1 MRDLNFA
8 KYLGLLLMLAIT
20 TTFGSCV
27 NDNEDTEIPF
37 LKVSPTSLTFN
48 TNGSAADGSQD
59 YFEISTNRHWK
70 ATIKDDKTWVTLSK
84 MEGDGNATIGV
95 SIPENINDKATI
107 IIEIS
112 NSVGSL
118 MSETVTIVS
127 GTPADENAIVIPEL
141 VQKAIAAGAT
151 QTVIDAN
158 NDRIFFGVVQCDT
171 LGGNFTR
178 NNLPVALENAD
189 AAGQGVTLYGSQVDA
204 RTIKATKGDK
214 IKVTLH
220 KGLAKVV
227 NYQGLYEVTGGA
239 NDVWATVEKVGT
251 ATITPLVIT
260 ADKLAEYQGM
270 TVTIKNATTATGGT
284 WTSGTNVF
292 NVAGTNFN
300 VFCQTNAAAFV
311 GQSFA
316 PATGDITGVAT
327 VYKTASQLVP
337 RNMDD
342 VAAFKV
348 SSPTI
353 TQATPN
359 TLAFAATGETKTIEV
374 TVVNQGNN
382 KLTVSGLSGTLSASV
397 NNTTVTVVA
406 AANTGGAISQT
417 LTITLENGNSIQVPV
432 TQAEKAT
439 GGENTVTMTVQD
451 LIDGKTSA
459 TDLAEA
465 NYGTQ
470 NTADISTWYTWSKNG
485 LNFAGAK
492 VAKSTTAN
500 GANIQVQGHASDGAK
515 QGRIANVNS
524 LGTIKSI
531 VLVLKV
537 VSSSTFAPGYNMYAG
552 TAVSPGSAQTKI
564 TSTSVESTE
573 GNFKVYT
580 QTFDFSGGNYSY
592 FTIMNDLTG
601 ALYIDSIKITYQ
613 N

>member
-1 MRDLNFA
+1 
-8 KYLGLLLMLAIT
+8 MLAIT

-27 NDNEDTEIPF
+27 DDNEDTEIPF

-48 TNGSAADGSQD
+48 TNGSATDGSQD
-59 YFEISTNRHWK
+59 FFEISTNRHWK

-84 MEGDGNATIGV
+84 TEGDGNATIGV
-95 SIPENINDKATI
+95 SIPENINDKATV

-112 NSVGSL
+112 NSVGTL

-141 VQKAIAAGAT
+141 VQKAIQAGST

-158 NDRIFFGVVQCDT
+158 KDRIFYGVVQCDT
-171 LGGNFTR
+171 LGGNFTK

-189 AAGQGVTLYGSQVDA
+189 AAGQGITLYGSQVDA

-227 NYQGLYEVTGGA
+227 NYQGLYEVTGGV
-239 NDVWATVEKVGT
+239 NDIWATVEKVGT

-284 WTSGTNVF
+284 WTSGTNEF
-292 NVAGTNFN
+292 NVAGTPFN
-300 VFCQTNAAAFV
+300 VFCQTNATAFV

-327 VYKTASQLVP
+327 VYKSASQLVP

-342 VAAFKV
+342 VVAFKV

-353 TQATPN
+353 TQVAPN

-374 TVVNQGNN
+374 TVVNQGSNS
-382 KLTVSGLSGTLSASV
+382 LSVSGLSGTLSASV

-417 LTITLENGNSIQVPV
+417 LTITLQNGNSVEVPV
-432 TQAEKAT
+432 TQAAKPT
-439 GGENTVTMTVQD
+439 GGENTVIMTLQD

-459 TDLAEA
+459 ADLPAG
-465 NYGTQ
+465 NYGTGTSAQ
-470 NTADISTWYTWSKNG
+470 VIATPDTWYAWSKTG
-485 LNFAGAK
+485 LNFTGVKICKYPATN
-492 VAKSTTAN
+492 STS
-500 GANIQVQGHASDGAK
+500 IQVQGDASDITK
-515 QGRIANVNS
+515 QGRIANVTP

-531 VLVLKV
+531 ELV
-537 VSSSTFAPGYNMYAG
+537 SRSATTYSTPSPYNMYAG
-552 TAVSPGSAQTKI
+552 TAANPGSSNTTI
-564 TSTSVESTE
+564 TPTTT
-573 GNFKVYT
+573 GPTLTADGKFNIFT
-580 QTFDFSGGNYSY
+580 QTFDFSGGTYSY
-592 FTIMNDLTG
+592 FTIMNDLKG
-601 ALYIDSIKITYQ
+601 VLYIDSIKITYQ

>member
-1 MRDLNFA
+1 MRDLNFV
-8 KYLGLLLMLAIT
+8 KYFGLLLMLAIT

-48 TNGSAADGSQD
+48 TNGAAADGSQD
-59 YFEISTNRHWK
+59 FFEIQTNRHWK

-84 MEGDGNATIGV
+84 TEGDGNATIGV
-95 SIPENINDKATI
+95 SIPENINEKAI
-107 IIEIS
+107 ITIEIS
-112 NSVGSL
+112 NSVGAL

-141 VQKAIAAGAT
+141 VQKAVAAGAT

-158 NDRIFFGVVQCDT
+158 KDRIFYGVVQCDT

-189 AAGQGVTLYGSQVDA
+189 AAGQGITLYGSQVDA

-270 TVTIKNATTATGGT
+270 TVTIKNATIATGGT

-292 NVAGTNFN
+292 NVSGTPFN
-300 VFCQTNAAAFV
+300 VFCQPHAAAFV

-327 VYKTASQLVP
+327 VYKTASQLTP
-337 RNMDD
+337 RHMDD
-342 VAAFKV
+342 VAAFKATA
-348 SSPTI
+348 PTI
-353 TQATPN
+353 TQVTPN

-374 TVVNQGNN
+374 TVVNQGSNA
-382 KLTVSGLSGTLSASV
+382 LSATGLSGTLSASV

-417 LTITLENGNSIQVPV
+417 LTITLQNGNSVEVPV
-432 TQAEKAT
+432 TQAAKPT
-439 GGENTVTMTVQD
+439 GGENTVTMTLQD
-451 LIDGKTSA
+451 LIDGKTGA
-459 TDLAEA
+459 ADLVEA
-465 NYGTQ
+465 NYGSQ
-470 NTADISTWYTWSKNG
+470 NIGDINTWYTWSKSG

-492 VAKSTTAN
+492 IAKSTAAN
-500 GANIQVQGHASDGAK
+500 GANIQVQGNASDATK
-515 QGRIANVNS
+515 QGRIANVTP

-531 VLVLKV
+531 ELVLRV
-537 VSSSTFAPGYNMYAG
+537 VSSNTFDPAYNMYAG
-552 TAVSPGSAQTKI
+552 TAANPGKTATTI
-564 TSTSVESTE
+564 TGTSTQTTDGS
-573 GNFKVYT
+573 FRVYT

-601 ALYIDSIKITYQ
+601 VLYIDSIKITYQ

>member
-1 MRDLNFA
+1 MRNLNFV
-8 KYLGLLLMLAIT
+8 KYFGLLLMLAIT

-27 NDNEDTEIPF
+27 DDNEDTEIPF

-48 TNGSAADGSQD
+48 TNGSATDDSQD
-59 YFEISTNRHWK
+59 FFEISTNRHWK

-84 MEGDGNATIGV
+84 TEGDGNATIGV
-95 SIPENINDKATI
+95 SIPENINDKATV

-112 NSVGSL
+112 NSVGTL

-141 VQKAIAAGAT
+141 VQKAIQAGST

-158 NDRIFFGVVQCDT
+158 KDRIFYGVVQCDT
-171 LGGNFTR
+171 LGGNFTK

-189 AAGQGVTLYGSQVDA
+189 AAGQGITLYGSQVDA

-227 NYQGLYEVTGGA
+227 NYQGLYEVTGGV

-284 WTSGTNVF
+284 WTSGTNEF
-292 NVAGTNFN
+292 NVAGTPFN
-300 VFCQTNAAAFV
+300 VFCQTNATAFV

-327 VYKTASQLVP
+327 VYKSASQLVP

-342 VAAFKV
+342 VVAFKV

-353 TQATPN
+353 TQVTPN

-374 TVVNQGNN
+374 TVVNQGSNS
-382 KLTVSGLSGTLSASV
+382 LSVSGLSGTLSASV

-417 LTITLENGNSIQVPV
+417 LTITLQNGNSVEVPV
-432 TQAEKAT
+432 TQAAKPT
-439 GGENTVTMTVQD
+439 GGENIVTMTVQD
-451 LIDGKTSA
+451 LIDGKTSTA
-459 TDLAEA
+459 DLPT
-465 NYGTQ
+465 NSYGTQ
-470 NTADISTWYTWSKNG
+470 VVADANTWYTWSKTE
-485 LNFAGAK
+485 LNYTGTK
-492 VAKSTTAN
+492 VCKSPDSN
-500 GANIQVQGHASDGAK
+500 GANIQVQGNASDVSK
-515 QGRIANVNS
+515 QGRIANVTP

-531 VLVLKV
+531 ELILRVAT
-537 VSSSTFAPGYNMYAG
+537 SSTYDPAYNMYAG
-552 TAVSPGSAQTKI
+552 TAANPGKDATTI
-564 TSTSVESTE
+564 TGTSTQTTDGS
-573 GNFKVYT
+573 FRVYT

-601 ALYIDSIKITYQ
+601 VLYIDSIKITYQ